1 MGLAPSVQCPKC
13 GHSNFKGTLRCVA
26 CAGVISSEED
36 LTLTSLGRTAAWSR
50 VTAIGGQHVKGL
62 SLGTLL
68 AGRYEL
74 LEALGRGG
82 MGAVY
87 KARDIELD
95 RLVAVKVIRPELADD
110 PRTLERFKQELILAR
125 QITHKN
131 VIRIF
136 DLGTEDGTKFITMEF
151 VEGRDLSHLLTER
164 QFQPLE
170 AAHIVRQVSRA
181 LEAAHTEGVI
191 HRDLKP
197 QNIMVDNLGRV
208 LVMDFGLARSVE
220 MSGLTQTGTVLGTP
234 AYMSPEQAKGG
245 VLDER
250 SDLFS
255 AGIIFYEL
263 LTGQVP
269 FQADTVW
276 GTLLKRTEGPP
287 PPPTSIVRDL
297 PAALSDIVLK
307 CLKIH
312 PAERFQTATE
322 FTVALDVWIGDGPF
336 GSVAPPSTRSSKPRR
351 AAPEVAGSGGRETQG
366 SMAAILPVPAVPR
379 RPKIVKWV
387 TAGLMLVA
395 LVGGGLTVWNRLM
408 DRRARPAKP
417 VSVIVAD
424 FENSTGDSIFNG
436 TLEPMLTLALEG
448 SPFIDA
454 VRRDRAMQ
462 VARQLE
468 PGATALPE
476 SLARLVALREG
487 ISAVASGSVRQSGDY
502 RIAARAVD
510 AVSGREIAR
519 REITAADKESILKTV
534 GKLAAPIR
542 QALGDKT
549 PESQQLAAAETFTA
563 GSLEAAQSYATAQ
576 AQRFAGNGE
585 AAVSSYLK
593 SISLDPKF
601 GSAYASLA
609 AVYANLGQREE
620 AKKYYE
626 MAMAR
631 IDRMTDRE
639 KYRTRGGY
647 YLATMDPTKA
657 LDEFSALVLQYP
669 ADTMGLS
676 SLAFTYYLLRDM
688 PKALEEGRRA
698 LDIYPKNVPYR
709 NNVALYAL
717 YAGEFDTAAKEASA
731 VLAENPA
738 YLKGYVTLALA
749 QLAQGQPSKTS
760 ETYERLAKVSALG
773 RSFASTGMADLALY
787 ESRPRDANAVL
798 EKGVTEDLNDKSPS
812 AAAKKLVMAA
822 DAFLMQGQKSKAVES
837 ADRAIQL
844 AKESVLFPAARVY
857 AEAGQRS
864 KAAALAV
871 ELGQKLEALP
881 QAHSKLISGELEL
894 LRGRP
899 RDALKFF
906 EESLKLSDT
915 WLARFELGRAYLAA
929 GAFPQADSE
938 FDLCLKRRGEATD
951 LFLDEEQTYHFFP
964 QVYYYRGVARQGLK
978 SPEAAGSFHLY
989 LGLKAK
995 DAQDP
1000 MVEDARLRS
1009 AAP

>member
-1 MGLAPSVQCPKC
+1 
-13 GHSNFKGTLRCVA
+13 
-26 CAGVISSEED
+26 VISSEED
-36 LTLTSLGRTAAWSR
+36 LTVTSMGKTAAWSR
-50 VTAIGGQHVKGL
+50 VTTNPGRGAQNL
-62 SLGTLL
+62 APGTLL

-74 LEALGRGG
+74 LEVLGKGG

-87 KARDIELD
+87 KAWDIELD
-95 RLVAVKVIRPELADD
+95 RGVAVKVIRPELADD
-110 PRTLERFKQELILAR
+110 PKTLQRFKQELILAR
-125 QITHKN
+125 QVTHKN

-136 DLGTEDGTKFITMEF
+136 DLGTQEGIKFITMEL

-170 AAHIVRQVSRA
+170 AAHTMRQVSRA
-181 LEAAHTEGVI
+181 LEAAHAEGVI

-197 QNIMVDNLGRV
+197 QNIMVDNTGRV
-208 LVMDFGLARSVE
+208 LVMDFGLARSLE

-255 AGIIFYEL
+255 LGVIFYEL
-263 LTGQVP
+263 LTSQAP

-276 GTLLKRTEGPP
+276 GTLLRRTEGPP
-287 PPPTSIVRDL
+287 PPPTNIVPDL
-297 PAALSDIVLK
+297 PAALNDIVLK
-307 CLKIH
+307 CLAID

-322 FTVALDVWIGDGPF
+322 FTLALDVWIGDGPF
-336 GSVAPPSTRSSKPRR
+336 ANAVPSATRCWEPR
-351 AAPEVAGSGGRETQG
+351 AAAPAVAGGKRGTRASITAIQA
-366 SMAAILPVPAVPR
+366 MPAAQRRLQIL
-379 RPKIVKWV
+379 KWASTGV
-387 TAGLMLVA
+387 ALVA
-395 LVGGGLTVWNRLM
+395 LVGGGLSVWNRLAGQ
-408 DRRARPAKP
+408 RARPAKP

-436 TLEPMLTLALEG
+436 TLESMLTLALEG
-448 SPFIDA
+448 SPFIDT

-462 VARQLE
+462 VARQLQ
-468 PGATALPE
+468 PGAIALSE

-502 RIAARAVD
+502 RIRARAVD
-510 AVSGREIAR
+510 AVSGREIAS
-519 REITAADKESILKTV
+519 REVTAVDKESILKTV
-534 GKLAAPIR
+534 ARLAAPIR

-549 PESQQLAAAETFTA
+549 PESEQLAAAETFTA
-563 GSLEAAQSYATAQ
+563 GSLEAARSYARAQ

-593 SISLDPKF
+593 SISLDPNF

-639 KYRTRGGY
+639 KYRTRGGF
-647 YLATMDPTKA
+647 YLATMDPAKA
-657 LDEFSALVLQYP
+657 IDEFSALVIQYP

-688 PKALEEGRRA
+688 RKALEEGRRA
-698 LDIYPKNVPYR
+698 LEIYPKNVPYR

-717 YAGEFDTAAKEASA
+717 YAGEFDTAAKEAA
-731 VLAENPA
+731 TVLAQNPA

-749 QLAQGQPSKTS
+749 QLAKGESSKTS
-760 ETYERLAKVSALG
+760 ETYDRLRKVSALG
-773 RSFASTGMADLALY
+773 ASFACTGVADLALY
-787 ESRPRDANAVL
+787 ESRPKDANAAL
-798 EKGVTEDLNDKSPS
+798 ERGVMDDLNNKSPS

-822 DAFLMQGQKSKAVES
+822 EAFLMQGQKSKAVES
-837 ADRAIQL
+837 ADRAIRL
-844 AKESVLFPAARVY
+844 AKESVSFPAARVY
-857 AEAGQRS
+857 TEAGQEG
-864 KAAALAV
+864 KAAALAA
-871 ELGQKLEALP
+871 ELGLKIEALP
-881 QAHSKLISGELEL
+881 QANSKLISGELEL
-894 LRGRP
+894 VRGRP
-899 RDALKFF
+899 RDALKLF
-906 EESLKLSDT
+906 EESLKLSNT
-915 WLARFELGRAYLAA
+915 WLARFERGRAYLAA

-951 LFLDEEQTYHFFP
+951 VFLDEEQTYRFLP
-964 QVYYYRGVARQGLK
+964 QAYYYLGVARQGLK
-978 SPEAAGSFHLY
+978 SPAATDSFHLY

-1000 MVEDARLRS
+1000 MVEDARIRS
-1009 AAP
+1009 GAR

>member
-1 MGLAPSVQCPKC
+1 
-13 GHSNFKGTLRCVA
+13 
-26 CAGVISSEED
+26 VISSAED
-36 LTLTSLGRTAAWSR
+36 LTLTSVGRTAAWWR
-50 VTAIGGQHVKGL
+50 VTTNPGQGGQ
-62 SLGTLL
+62 SLAPGTLL

-74 LEALGRGG
+74 LEVLGKGG

-95 RLVAVKVIRPELADD
+95 RLVALKVIRPELAED
-110 PRTLERFKQELILAR
+110 PKTLLRFKQELILAR
-125 QITHKN
+125 QVTHKN

-136 DLGTEDGTKFITMEF
+136 DLGTQDGTKFITMEF

-164 QFQPLE
+164 RFRPRE
-170 AAHIVRQVSRA
+170 AAQIMRQVSRA
-181 LEAAHTEGVI
+181 LEAAHAEGVI

-197 QNIMVDNLGRV
+197 QNIMVDNAGRV

-234 AYMSPEQAKGG
+234 AYMSPEQAQGG

-255 AGIIFYEL
+255 LGVIFYEL
-263 LTGQVP
+263 LTGQLP
-269 FQADTVW
+269 FQADTIW

-287 PPPTSIVRDL
+287 PAPISIIPDL
-297 PAALSDIVLK
+297 PAPLSDIVMK
-307 CLKIH
+307 CLAID
-312 PAERFQTATE
+312 PAERLQTATE
-322 FTVALDVWIGDGPF
+322 FALALDVWIGDGPF
-336 GSVAPPSTRSSKPRR
+336 ASVASSPTRSWQPQTAVPETAGTGRR
-351 AAPEVAGSGGRETQG
+351 RTLVARTVIP
-366 SMAAILPVPAVPR
+366 ATPAVGR
-379 RPKIVKWV
+379 RPQILKWAC
-387 TAGLMLVA
+387 AGVVLVS
-395 LVGGGLTVWNRLM
+395 LIGGGLVVWNRVGQ
-408 DRRARPAKP
+408 RARPAKP

-424 FENSTGDSIFNG
+424 FENATGDSIFNG

-448 SPFIDA
+448 SPFIDT

-462 VARQLE
+462 VARQLQ
-468 PGATALPE
+468 PGATALSE

-487 ISAVASGSVRQSGDY
+487 ISAVASGSVRQSGEY

-519 REITAADKESILKTV
+519 REITASDKESILKTI

-585 AAVSSYLK
+585 AAVNSYLK
-593 SISLDPKF
+593 SISLDPNF

-620 AKKYYE
+620 ARKYYE
-626 MAMAR
+626 IAMAR

-647 YLATMDPTKA
+647 YLATMDPAKA
-657 LDEFSALVLQYP
+657 IDEFSALVRQYP

-676 SLAFTYYLLRDM
+676 SLAFSYYLLRDM
-688 PKALEEGRRA
+688 PKALGEGRRA
-698 LDIYPKNVPYR
+698 LEIYPKNVPYR

-717 YAGEFDTAAKEASA
+717 YAGEFDTAAKEATT
-731 VLAENPA
+731 VLAQNPA
-738 YLKGYVTLALA
+738 YLKGYITLALA
-749 QLAQGQPSKTS
+749 QLAQGEPVKTS
-760 ETYERLAKVSALG
+760 ETYDRLGKVSALG
-773 RSFASTGMADLALY
+773 ASFACTGVADLALY
-787 ESRPRDANAVL
+787 ESRPKDANAAL
-798 EKGVTEDLNDKSPS
+798 EKGVTEDLNNKSPT

-822 DAFLMQGQKSKAVES
+822 EAFLMEGQKSKAVES
-837 ADRAIQL
+837 ADRAVQL

-857 AEAGQRS
+857 AEAGQES
-864 KAAALAV
+864 KAAALAT
-871 ELGQKLEALP
+871 ELGRKIEPLP
-881 QAHSKLISGELEL
+881 QANSKLIEGELEL
-894 LRGRP
+894 ARGRP
-899 RDALKFF
+899 RNAIKLF
-906 EESLKLSDT
+906 EESLKLSNT
-915 WLARFELGRAYLAA
+915 WLARFEMGRAYLAA

-951 LFLDEEQTYHFFP
+951 VYLDEEQTYRFLP
-964 QVYYYRGVARQGLK
+964 QVYYYLGVARQGLK
-978 SPEAAGSFHLY
+978 SPGAADSFRIY

-995 DAQDP
+995 DAPDP
-1000 MVEDARLRS
+1000 MVADARLRS
-1009 AAP
+1009 AAR

>member
-1 MGLAPSVQCPKC
+1 MGLAPGVQCPKC
-13 GHSNFKGTLRCVA
+13 GHSNSEGSLRCVA
-26 CAGVISSEED
+26 CATVISSGED
-36 LTLTSLGRTAAWSR
+36 LTLTSVGRTAAWSR
-50 VTAIGGQHVKGL
+50 VAANPGQATQNL
-62 SLGTLL
+62 IPGTL

-74 LEALGRGG
+74 LEILGKGG

-87 KARDIELD
+87 KARDVELD
-95 RLVAVKVIRPELADD
+95 RLVALKVIRPELADD
-110 PRTLERFKQELILAR
+110 PKTLQRFKQELILAR
-125 QITHKN
+125 QVTHKN

-136 DLGTEDGTKFITMEF
+136 DLGTQEGIKFITMEF

-164 QFQPLE
+164 RCQPLE
-170 AAHIVRQVSRA
+170 AAQIIRQVSGA
-181 LEAAHTEGVI
+181 LEAAHAEGVI

-197 QNIMVDNLGRV
+197 QNIMLDNAGRV

-234 AYMSPEQAKGG
+234 AYMSPEQAQGG
-245 VLDER
+245 ALDER

-255 AGIIFYEL
+255 LGVIFYEL
-263 LTGQVP
+263 LTGQAP
-269 FQADTVW
+269 FQADTIW

-287 PPPTSIVRDL
+287 PAPISIIPDL
-297 PAALSDIVLK
+297 PAALSNVVMK
-307 CLKIH
+307 CLAID

-322 FTVALDVWIGDGPF
+322 LKLALDLWIGDGPF
-336 GSVAPPSTRSSKPRR
+336 ASIAPAPIRSREPH
-351 AAPEVAGSGGRETQG
+351 AASREVAGTG
-366 SMAAILPVPAVPR
+366 SSRTDASMTAVLPVPVVQR
-379 RPKIVKWV
+379 RPPILRWASAGIVLLAV
-387 TAGLMLVA
+387 L
-395 LVGGGLTVWNRLM
+395 GGGLTVWSRLTGQHI
-408 DRRARPAKP
+408 RPARP

-424 FENSTGDSIFNG
+424 FDNSTGDSIFNG

-448 SPFIDA
+448 SPFIDTI
-454 VRRDRAMQ
+454 RRDRAMQ
-462 VARQLE
+462 VARQLQ
-468 PGATALPE
+468 PDAIALSE

-487 ISAVASGSVRQSGDY
+487 ISVVASGSVRQNGDY
-502 RIAARAVD
+502 RIAALAVD

-519 REITAADKESILKTV
+519 REITAADKESILKTI

-593 SISLDPKF
+593 SISLDPNF

-620 AKKYYE
+620 ARKYYE

-647 YLATMDPTKA
+647 YLATMDPAKA
-657 LDEFSALVLQYP
+657 IDEFSALVRQYP
-669 ADTMGLS
+669 ADTMGRS
-676 SLAFTYYLLRDM
+676 SLAFSYYLLRDM

-698 LDIYPKNVPYR
+698 LEIYPKNVPYR

-717 YAGEFDTAAKEASA
+717 YAGEFDTAAKEATT
-731 VLAENPA
+731 VLAQNPA
-738 YLKGYVTLALA
+738 YLKGYITLALA

-760 ETYERLAKVSALG
+760 ETYDRLRKVSALG
-773 RSFASTGMADLALY
+773 ASFASTGVADLALY
-787 ESRPRDANAVL
+787 ESRPNDANTAL
-798 EKGVTEDLNDKSPS
+798 EKGVTEDINDKSSS
-812 AAAKKLVMAA
+812 AAAKKLVMVAE
-822 DAFLMQGQKSKAVES
+822 AFLMQGQKSKAVES
-837 ADRAIQL
+837 ADRAVQL
-844 AKESVLFPAARVY
+844 GKESVLFPAARVY
-857 AEAGQRS
+857 AEAGKES
-864 KAAALAV
+864 KAAALAT
-871 ELGQKLEALP
+871 ELGRKIEPLP
-881 QAHSKLISGELEL
+881 QANSKLIDGELEL
-894 LRGRP
+894 ARGRP
-899 RDALKFF
+899 RDAIKLF
-906 EESLKLSDT
+906 EESLKLSNT
-915 WLARFELGRAYLAA
+915 WLARFEMGRAYLAA

-951 LFLDEEQTYHFFP
+951 VYLDEEQTYRFLP
-964 QVYYYRGVARQGLK
+964 QVYYYLGMARQGLK
-978 SPEAAGSFHLY
+978 SPGAADSFRTY

-995 DAQDP
+995 DALDP
-1000 MVEDARLRS
+1000 MVADARLRCG
-1009 AAP
+1009 AR